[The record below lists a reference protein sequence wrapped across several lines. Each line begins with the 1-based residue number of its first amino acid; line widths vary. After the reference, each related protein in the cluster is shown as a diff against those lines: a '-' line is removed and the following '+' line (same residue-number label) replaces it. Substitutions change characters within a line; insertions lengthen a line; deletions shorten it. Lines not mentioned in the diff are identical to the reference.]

1 MHLPWW
7 LAPNPGCLSGRG
19 CGGLGPHGLAD
30 RVDLRLPGGQ
40 VVHKLLVLHN
50 QLLDLVSVI
59 RQRLLLQ
66 VRQYLFSTQQPL
78 HQLVQKAEQVLQLL
92 QMLLRND
99 RNVTNANV
107 TNAKKASKC
116 NESSSYLE
124 HVESLE
130 GPVSDLVPPGLD
142 DCDPVLDDVDS
153 VGVALVQ
160 DLPGQVERVVLVFLL
175 FLQLL
180 HELFVLGNLPSNL

>member
-1 MHLPWW
+1 MDLPWW
-7 LAPNPGCLSGRG
+7 LAPNPGGLSGRG
-19 CGGLGPHGLAD
+19 CGRLGPHGLAD

-50 QLLDLVSVI
+50 QLLNLVSVI

-92 QMLLRND
+92 QMLLRYD
-99 RNVTNANV
+99 TTKQCLQKLAKINALKV
-107 TNAKKASKC
+107 HP
-116 NESSSYLE
+116 YLE

-142 DCDPVLDDVDS
+142 DGDPVLDDVDG

-180 HELFVLGNLPSNL
+180 HELFVLGNLPGNL